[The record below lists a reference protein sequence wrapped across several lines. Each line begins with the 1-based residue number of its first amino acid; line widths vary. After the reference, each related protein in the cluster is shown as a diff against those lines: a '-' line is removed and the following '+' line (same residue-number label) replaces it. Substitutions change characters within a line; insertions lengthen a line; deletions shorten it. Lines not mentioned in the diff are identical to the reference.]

1 MLGAAL
7 AAPTQSTSGEAEMP
21 RIEFYVLSSATPAER
36 LRAACQLA
44 GKAWRAG
51 LPVFLRGADQA
62 QCEELDVLLWRYKS
76 DGFVPHSL
84 HQADPQAPVVIGLD
98 EQPSARQGVL
108 INLNPVLSPFIEHFG
123 RVIEIV
129 NQEPDLLTACRE
141 NFRSYRQ
148 RGYDPQ
154 RVEL

>member
-1 MLGAAL
+1 ML
-7 AAPTQSTSGEAEMP
+7 
-21 RIEFYVLSSATPAER
+21 RIEFYVLSSSNPAER

-51 LPVFLRGADQA
+51 LPVFLRGIDQG
-62 QCEELDVLLWRYKS
+62 QCDELDALLWRYKTES
-76 DGFVPHSL
+76 FVPHNL
-84 HQADPQAPVVIGLD
+84 HQVEPQAPVVIGLD
-98 EQPSARQGVL
+98 DEPSARQGVL
-108 INLNPVLSPFIEHFG
+108 INLNPLISPFVERFS

-129 NQEPDLLTACRE
+129 NQDPALLTACRE

-148 RGYDPQ
+148 RGYDPK

>member
-1 MLGAAL
+1 
-7 AAPTQSTSGEAEMP
+7 MP
-21 RIEFYVLSSATPAER
+21 RIEFYVLSTAVPGDR

-44 GKAWRAG
+44 MKAWRAS
-51 LPVFLRGADQA
+51 LPVFLRGNDDA
-62 QCEELDVLLWRYKS
+62 QCAELDELLWRFKAES
-76 DGFVPHSL
+76 FVPHNL
-84 HQADPQAPVVIGLD
+84 YQDEADAPVAIGLD
-98 EQPSARQGVL
+98 QEPASTQGIL
-108 INLNPVLSPFIEHFG
+108 INLGSTLSPQVERFS

-148 RGYDPQ
+148 RGYDPK

>member
-1 MLGAAL
+1 ML
-7 AAPTQSTSGEAEMP
+7 
-21 RIEFYVLSSATPAER
+21 RIEFYVLSSSNPAER

-51 LPVFLRGADQA
+51 LPVFLRGIDQG
-62 QCEELDVLLWRYKS
+62 QCDELDALLWRYRTES
-76 DGFVPHSL
+76 FVPHNL
-84 HQADPQAPVVIGLD
+84 HQDDPQAPVVIGLD
-98 EQPSARQGVL
+98 QEPSARQGVL
-108 INLNPVLSPFIEHFG
+108 INLNPLISPFVERFS

-129 NQEPDLLTACRE
+129 NQDPALLTACRE

-148 RGYDPQ
+148 RGYDPK

>member
-1 MLGAAL
+1 
-7 AAPTQSTSGEAEMP
+7 MP
-21 RIEFYVLSSATPAER
+21 RIEFYVLSTAMPGDR

-44 GKAWRAG
+44 MKAWRAG
-51 LPVFLRGADQA
+51 MPVFLRGSDA
-62 QCEELDVLLWRYKS
+62 QQCNEVDELLWRFKAES
-76 DGFVPHSL
+76 FVPHSL
-84 HQADPQAPVVIGLD
+84 HEEDAQAPVVIGLD
-98 EQPSARQGVL
+98 EEPSSAQGVL
-108 INLNPVLSPFIEHFG
+108 INLGSTLSPQVERFS

-148 RGYDPQ
+148 RGYDPK

>member
-1 MLGAAL
+1 
-7 AAPTQSTSGEAEMP
+7 MP
-21 RIEFYVLSSATPAER
+21 RIEFYVLSTAVPAER

-44 GKAWRAG
+44 MKAWRAG
-51 LPVFLRGADQA
+51 LPVFLRGSDA
-62 QCEELDVLLWRYKS
+62 QQCSEVDELLWRFKAES
-76 DGFVPHSL
+76 FVPHSL
-84 HQADPQAPVVIGLD
+84 YQDDAHAPVVIGQD
-98 EQPSARQGVL
+98 EEPGIAQGVL
-108 INLNPVLSPFIEHFG
+108 INLGSTLSPQVERFS

-148 RGYDPQ
+148 RGYDPE

>member
-1 MLGAAL
+1 
-7 AAPTQSTSGEAEMP
+7 MP
-21 RIEFYVLSSATPAER
+21 RIEFYVLSSAIPGDR

-44 GKAWRAG
+44 MKAWRAG
-51 LPVFLRGADQA
+51 MPVFLRGSDAA
-62 QCEELDVLLWRYKS
+62 QCSEVDELLWRFKAES
-76 DGFVPHSL
+76 FVPHSL
-84 HQADPQAPVVIGLD
+84 YEEDAHAPVVIGLD
-98 EQPSARQGVL
+98 EEPGSAQGVL
-108 INLNPVLSPFIEHFG
+108 INLGSTLSPQVERFS

-148 RGYDPQ
+148 RGYDPK

>member
-1 MLGAAL
+1 
-7 AAPTQSTSGEAEMP
+7 MP
-21 RIEFYVLSSATPAER
+21 RIEFYVLSTAVPAER

-44 GKAWRAG
+44 MKAWRAG
-51 LPVFLRGADQA
+51 MPVFLRGSDA
-62 QCEELDVLLWRYKS
+62 QQCSEVDELLWRFKAES
-76 DGFVPHSL
+76 FVPHSL
-84 HQADPQAPVVIGLD
+84 YQDDAQAPVVIGLD
-98 EQPSARQGVL
+98 EEPGSAQGVL
-108 INLNPVLSPFIEHFG
+108 INLGSTLSPQVERFS

-148 RGYDPQ
+148 RGYDPK

>member
-1 MLGAAL
+1 
-7 AAPTQSTSGEAEMP
+7 MP
-21 RIEFYVLSSATPAER
+21 RIEFYVLSTAMPGDR

-44 GKAWRAG
+44 MKAWRAG
-51 LPVFLRGADQA
+51 MPVFLRGSDA
-62 QCEELDVLLWRYKS
+62 QQCSEVDELLWRFKAES
-76 DGFVPHSL
+76 FVPHSL
-84 HQADPQAPVVIGLD
+84 HEEDAQAPVVIGLD
-98 EQPSARQGVL
+98 EEPSSAQGVL
-108 INLNPVLSPFIEHFG
+108 INLGSTLSPQVERFS

-148 RGYDPQ
+148 RGYDPK

>member
-1 MLGAAL
+1 ML
-7 AAPTQSTSGEAEMP
+7 
-21 RIEFYVLSSATPAER
+21 RIEFYVLSSSNPAER

-51 LPVFLRGADQA
+51 LPVFLRGADQG
-62 QCEELDVLLWRYKS
+62 QCDELDALLWRYKTES
-76 DGFVPHSL
+76 FVPHNL
-84 HQADPQAPVVIGLD
+84 HQDDPQAPVVIGLD
-98 EQPSARQGVL
+98 DEPSARQGVL
-108 INLNPVLSPFIEHFG
+108 INLNPLISPFVERFS

-129 NQEPDLLTACRE
+129 NQDPALLTACRE

-148 RGYDPQ
+148 RGYDPK

>member
-1 MLGAAL
+1 
-7 AAPTQSTSGEAEMP
+7 MP
-21 RIEFYVLSSATPAER
+21 RIEFYVLSTAVPGDR

-44 GKAWRAG
+44 MKAWRAG
-51 LPVFLRGADQA
+51 LPVFLRGSDAT
-62 QCEELDVLLWRYKS
+62 QCAELDELLWRFKAES
-76 DGFVPHSL
+76 FVPHSL
-84 HQADPQAPVVIGLD
+84 YQDDAQAPVAIGLD
-98 EQPSARQGVL
+98 EEPSGSQGVL
-108 INLNPVLSPFIEHFG
+108 INLGSTLSPQIERFS

-148 RGYDPQ
+148 RGYDPK

>member
-1 MLGAAL
+1 
-7 AAPTQSTSGEAEMP
+7 MP
-21 RIEFYVLSSATPAER
+21 RIEFYVLSTAMPGDR

-44 GKAWRAG
+44 MKAWRAG
-51 LPVFLRGADQA
+51 LPVFLRGSDA
-62 QCEELDVLLWRYKS
+62 QQCTEVDELLWRFKAES
-76 DGFVPHSL
+76 FVPHSL
-84 HQADPQAPVVIGLD
+84 YQDDAQAPVVIGLD
-98 EQPSARQGVL
+98 EEPSSTQGVL
-108 INLNPVLSPFIEHFG
+108 INLGSTLSPQVERFS

-148 RGYDPQ
+148 RGYDPK

>member
-1 MLGAAL
+1 
-7 AAPTQSTSGEAEMP
+7 MP
-21 RIEFYVLSSATPAER
+21 RIEFYVLSTAVPAER

-44 GKAWRAG
+44 MKAWRAG
-51 LPVFLRGADQA
+51 LPVFLRGSDA
-62 QCEELDVLLWRYKS
+62 QQCSEVDELLWRFKAES
-76 DGFVPHSL
+76 FVPHNL
-84 HQADPQAPVVIGLD
+84 YQDDAHAPVVIGQD
-98 EQPSARQGVL
+98 EEPSSTQGVL
-108 INLNPVLSPFIEHFG
+108 INLGSTLSPQVERFS

-148 RGYDPQ
+148 RGYDPK

>member
-1 MLGAAL
+1 
-7 AAPTQSTSGEAEMP
+7 MP
-21 RIEFYVLSSATPAER
+21 RIEFYVLSSASPADR

-51 LPVFLRGADQA
+51 LPVFLRGASQA
-62 QCEELDVLLWRYKS
+62 QCEELDALLWRYKR
-76 DGFVPHSL
+76 DGFVPHNL
-84 HQADPQAPVVIGLD
+84 HQDDPRAPVVIGLD
-98 EQPSARQGVL
+98 EAPEVPQGVL
-108 INLNPVLSPFIEHFG
+108 INLNATLSPFVDHFS

-148 RGYDPQ
+148 RGYDPK

>member
-1 MLGAAL
+1 
-7 AAPTQSTSGEAEMP
+7 MP
-21 RIEFYVLSSATPAER
+21 RIEFYVLSTAVPAER

-44 GKAWRAG
+44 MKAWRAG
-51 LPVFLRGADQA
+51 LPVFLRGSDA
-62 QCEELDVLLWRYKS
+62 QQCSEVDELLWRFKAES
-76 DGFVPHSL
+76 FVPHSL
-84 HQADPQAPVVIGLD
+84 YQDDAHAPVVIGQN
-98 EQPSARQGVL
+98 EEPSSAQGVL
-108 INLNPVLSPFIEHFG
+108 INLGSTLSPQVERFS

-148 RGYDPQ
+148 RGYDPK

>member
-1 MLGAAL
+1 
-7 AAPTQSTSGEAEMP
+7 MP
-21 RIEFYVLSSATPAER
+21 RIEFYVLSSALPAER

-44 GKAWRAG
+44 MKAWRAG
-51 LPVFLRGADQA
+51 LPVFLRGSNAA
-62 QCEELDVLLWRYKS
+62 QCAELDELLWRFKAES
-76 DGFVPHSL
+76 FVPHNL
-84 HQADPQAPVVIGLD
+84 YQDDAQAPVAIGLD
-98 EQPSARQGVL
+98 EEPSSTQGVL
-108 INLNPVLSPFIEHFG
+108 INLGSTLSPQVERFS

-148 RGYDPQ
+148 RGYDPK

>member
-1 MLGAAL
+1 
-7 AAPTQSTSGEAEMP
+7 MP
-21 RIEFYVLSSATPAER
+21 RIEFYVLSTAMSGDR

-44 GKAWRAG
+44 MKAWRAG
-51 LPVFLRGADQA
+51 MPVFLRGSDA
-62 QCEELDVLLWRYKS
+62 QQCSEMDELLWRFKAES
-76 DGFVPHSL
+76 FVPHSL
-84 HQADPQAPVVIGLD
+84 YQDDAQAPVVIGLN
-98 EQPSARQGVL
+98 EEPNSAQGVL
-108 INLNPVLSPFIEHFG
+108 INLDSTLSPQVEHFS

-148 RGYDPQ
+148 RGYDPK